1 MDKQKLLEL
10 MDQLDALEDLQ
21 TILNRIQSYREYLF
35 EIPYEK
41 LTDKQKIWLL
51 ACEASEAKIAT
62 SSKQSIAENI
72 ILLKDAII
80 DTEKKH

>member
-10 MDQLDALEDLQ
+10 MDQLDVLEDVQIMLH
-21 TILNRIQSYREYLF
+21 RIQSYREYLS
-35 EIPYEK
+35 EIPHEE
-41 LTDKQKIWLL
+41 LSDKQKIWLL

-72 ILLKDAII
+72 VLLKDAII
-80 DTEKKH
+80 DIEK